1 MTDDP
6 FDALGLAPG
15 ASAEE
20 IRSRFRELALVHHPD
35 RGGDARVM
43 AGLLLAYR
51 AALGAKGA
59 EDAPSLPRPPRRGRG
74 DARARRERDVASF
87 TIDALPVDAF
97 EGLRLAAAS
106 LGDIAD
112 EEPPYAIEFLVRAIE
127 FLVREGDALWCRCE
141 LFPDAGSTTVAV
153 TVAPA
158 GDEPLVRVDGMR
170 DLLVAEINSLEW

>member
-6 FDALGLAPG
+6 FDALGLEPG

-20 IRSRFRELALVHHPD
+20 IRTRFRELALVHHPD
-35 RGGDARVM
+35 RGGDAGVM
-43 AGLLLAYR
+43 AGLLVAYR
-51 AALGAKGA
+51 AALGASGP
-59 EDAPSLPRPPRRGRG
+59 DAAPVVPRRGRRG
-74 DARARRERDVASF
+74 RADARARRERDVASF

-112 EEPPYAIEFLVRAIE
+112 EEPPYAVEFLVRG
-127 FLVREGDALWCRCE
+127 GDALWCRCE

>member
-1 MTDDP
+1 MTGDP
-6 FDALGLAPG
+6 FVVLGLERG
-15 ASAEE
+15 ASADL
-20 IRSRFRELALVHHPD
+20 IRARFRELALVHHPD

-43 AGLLLAYR
+43 SELLAAYR
-51 AALGAKGA
+51 AALAEPDGAPEEPA
-59 EDAPSLPRPPRRGRG
+59 VQRRRRGRR

-87 TIDALPVDAF
+87 TIDSLPVDAF

-112 EEPPYAIEFLVRAIE
+112 EEPPYAIEFLVRG
-127 FLVREGDALWCRCE
+127 GDVLWCRCE

-158 GDEPLVRVDGMR
+158 GEEPLVRVDGMR